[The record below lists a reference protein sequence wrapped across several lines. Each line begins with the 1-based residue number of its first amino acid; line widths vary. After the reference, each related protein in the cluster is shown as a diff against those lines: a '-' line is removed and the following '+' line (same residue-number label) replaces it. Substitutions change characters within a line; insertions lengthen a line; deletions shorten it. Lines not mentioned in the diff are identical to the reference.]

1 MIHIL
6 AMVLGCSNRGVGLLL
21 FMFKYTIFYRK
32 IIMKVSDILTD
43 SDKRIINSIV
53 KQSKQ
58 QFSTAELVWRSL
70 QLYFAKLA
78 GRIR

>member
-1 MIHIL
+1 
-6 AMVLGCSNRGVGLLL
+6 
-21 FMFKYTIFYRK
+21 
-32 IIMKVSDILTD
+32 MKVSDILTD